1 MVDKSPT
8 FPEML
13 VDLEKWMRKW
23 DLLDEDGRLNN
34 AVWVSDGVGCLLCF
48 VNRADDTALGSPVS

>member
-1 MVDKSPT
+1 MNKSPT

-23 DLLDEDGRLNN
+23 DLLDEDGSLNN
-34 AVWVSDGVGCLLCF
+34 AVWVSDGVRLSFKDLKSC
-48 VNRADDTALGSPVS
+48 